1 MSNTEVDE
9 NLKKKNEEYE
19 EVEEDGSEYETDDEE
34 GEEDEEEGKDEEEDD
49 EEEEEEP
56 QLKYQRIVGSLPKI
70 FEKENGTN
78 YASALAVSDKFL
90 VFFFKNFKFLKGT
103 WNTCWSF
110 VFIGF

>member
-1 MSNTEVDE
+1 MSNTEVEE

-19 EVEEDGSEYETDDEE
+19 EVEEDGSEYETDDGE
-34 GEEDEEEGKDEEEDD
+34 EEDEEEGKDDEEDEE

-90 VFFFKNFKFLKGT
+90 VFFKKINFLFRHLEHMLV
-103 WNTCWSF
+103 TC
-110 VFIGF
+110 IY